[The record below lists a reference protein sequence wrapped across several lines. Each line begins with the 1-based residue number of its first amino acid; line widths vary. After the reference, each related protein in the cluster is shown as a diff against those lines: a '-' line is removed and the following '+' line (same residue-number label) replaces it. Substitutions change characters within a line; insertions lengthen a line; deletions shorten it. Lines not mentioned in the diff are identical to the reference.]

1 MAEPPRAS
9 NVVLWS
15 CFAATA
21 LGVGAFSVLHIHR
34 ALTLDAALALG
45 SLLARTSLYVSLGLF
60 LEALLLRW
68 ADGYLAATRSR
79 RMVLHAHWVAVMFL
93 TVALVADVFV
103 FAFAGYHL
111 STALRIVLSDGP
123 AGIGQ
128 VVDAAGLSPLLVAAA
143 TVAALVGLGVAIALS
158 RATRRRSNQVGL
170 VVPRGAALNGA
181 FVALG
186 ALALLEV
193 ASARVRNPFL
203 WEREVRGVPL
213 AFSLFRPPA
222 ELATVR
228 VSVEQPA
235 LAERRARAS
244 ALTPIAERPDVFIV
258 VVESLRR
265 DVVTPQVMPR
275 LSEFASGS
283 WTFERAL
290 TTGNVTHYS
299 WYGLFCAE
307 FPLFF
312 DIIKPTPE
320 EHGSIPLLALRRLG
334 YRVQLLATPN
344 TEYQSL
350 ESVVFGPGAELLDEK
365 FHPPDRTP
373 AERDPAVIAELER
386 RLAATPPGG
395 NVYLVA
401 LDSSHYDYQWG
412 ASFRPPFTPF
422 ARDASI
428 ARDYRPGTSAHVELQ
443 NRYRNSVAFVDSL
456 LGRLFDALEA
466 THRLDRSIIVVTGD
480 HGEAFWEHGSG
491 THGSDLGREQ
501 LEVGFALRLPGEAPR
516 RFDATF
522 SLLDVMPTVLTH
534 LGVDT
539 TSLLSGVAAQR
550 RLSGPGGA
558 LSPRSAL
565 TFQGWNS
572 RAFRFALTT
581 ERRRAL
587 LELDDERPLRA
598 QKLIIRDV
606 VDLDDASLG
615 DVDDDGVAGAYRGV
629 VRDIPAMLDAMPFL
643 EAF

>member
-1 MAEPPRAS
+1 
-9 NVVLWS
+9 VVLWAS
-15 CFAATA
+15 FAATA
-21 LGVGAFSVLHIHR
+21 LGVGAFWVLHLHR
-34 ALTLDAALALG
+34 AFTLDSALAFG
-45 SLLARTSLYVSLGLF
+45 SLLARTGLYVSLGL
-60 LEALLLRW
+60 LVEALLLRS

-79 RMVLHAHWVAVMFL
+79 RAVLHAHWIAVMLL
-93 TVALVADVFV
+93 TVALVADVFI

-111 STALRIVLSDGP
+111 STALRILFADGP

-128 VVDAAGLSPLLVAAA
+128 VVDAAGLSPALVAGASA
-143 TVAALVGLGVAIALS
+143 AALVGLALAIALS
-158 RATRRRSNQVGL
+158 KATRQRSNRVGL
-170 VVPRGAALNGA
+170 VVPRGAALLGA

-186 ALALLEV
+186 ALALFEV

-203 WEREVRGVPL
+203 WEREVRSVPL
-213 AFSLFRPPA
+213 AFSLLRPPA

-228 VSVEQPA
+228 VAVEQPA

-244 ALTPIAERPDVFIV
+244 SLAPIAEKPDVFIV
-258 VVESLRR
+258 VIESLRR
-265 DVVTPQVMPR
+265 DLVTPEVMPR
-275 LSEFASGS
+275 LSEFARGS

-299 WYGLFCAE
+299 WYGLFCAQ

-312 DIIKPTPE
+312 DIIKPTPR

-334 YRVQLLATPN
+334 YRVHLLATPN

-350 ESVVFGPGAELLDEK
+350 ESVVFGPGGALLDDR
-365 FHPPDRTP
+365 FHPPDKTP
-373 AERDPAVIAELER
+373 AERDPAVIAELGR
-386 RLAATPPGG
+386 RLASTPPGG

-412 ASFRPPFTPF
+412 AAFQPPFTPF
-422 ARDASI
+422 AKDASI
-428 ARDYRPGTSAHVELQ
+428 GRDYRPGTSAHVELV
-443 NRYRNSVAFVDSL
+443 NRYKNSVAWVDSL
-456 LGRLFDALEA
+456 LGRFFDALEA

-516 RFDATF
+516 HFDATF
-522 SLLDVMPTVLTH
+522 SLMDVMPTVLTR

-539 TSLLSGVAAQR
+539 SPLLSGVAVQR
-550 RLSGPGGA
+550 RRSEGGGPLA
-558 LSPRSAL
+558 PRTAL

-581 ERRRAL
+581 ESRRAL

-598 QKLIIRDV
+598 KKLILRDV
-606 VDLDDASLG
+606 VDLGDAPLGAVDDAA
-615 DVDDDGVAGAYRGV
+615 VAGAYRGV

-643 EAF
+643 RSY